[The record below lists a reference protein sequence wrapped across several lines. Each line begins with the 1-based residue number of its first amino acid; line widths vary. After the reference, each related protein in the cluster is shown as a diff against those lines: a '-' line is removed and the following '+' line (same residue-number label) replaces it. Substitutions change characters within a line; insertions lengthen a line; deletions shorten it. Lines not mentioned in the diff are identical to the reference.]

1 MTMPGRKPAD
11 TTDRWLNSVLA
22 LRLRQIERSFPS
34 YSAFAEK
41 SGISRRT
48 LALLRNGKGN
58 PSFATLLTLAAS
70 YEVSVWSLLGIRAE
84 TVSSGVESYGF
95 STDEVENLLMHEHS
109 NKLFRDDQEGQLPER
124 YVSKI
129 EPPDN

>member
-1 MTMPGRKPAD
+1 MPGRMSAD
-11 TTDRWLNSVLA
+11 TKDRWLNSVLA

-58 PSFATLLTLAAS
+58 PSFKTLLTLAES
-70 YEVSVWSLLGIRAE
+70 FEVSVWNLLGIRDE
-84 TVSSGVESYGF
+84 TVSSGAESYGL
-95 STDEVENLLMHEHS
+95 SDEIDQLPS
-109 NKLFRDDQEGQLPER
+109 NEYSDERFGDDQAAQQTQGSVAQA
-124 YVSKI
+124 
-129 EPPDN
+129 EPPEE

>member
-1 MTMPGRKPAD
+1 MPRRKHAD

-70 YEVSVWSLLGIRAE
+70 YEVSVWSLLGIRDETARLGAE
-84 TVSSGVESYGF
+84 TFGLSAEDVHDLVSPDHLDGPDDSGNPGE
-95 STDEVENLLMHEHS
+95 
-109 NKLFRDDQEGQLPER
+109 
-124 YVSKI
+124 
-129 EPPDN
+129 

>member
-1 MTMPGRKPAD
+1 MPRRKHAD

-70 YEVSVWSLLGIRAE
+70 YEVSVWSLLGIRDE
-84 TVSSGVESYGF
+84 TVSSGAQSYGL
-95 STDEVENLLMHEHS
+95 SADEIDQLLSHEYS
-109 NKLFRDDQEGQLPER
+109 DERFDDDQAPQQSQR
-124 YVSKI
+124 SVSKA
-129 EPPDN
+129 EPPDE